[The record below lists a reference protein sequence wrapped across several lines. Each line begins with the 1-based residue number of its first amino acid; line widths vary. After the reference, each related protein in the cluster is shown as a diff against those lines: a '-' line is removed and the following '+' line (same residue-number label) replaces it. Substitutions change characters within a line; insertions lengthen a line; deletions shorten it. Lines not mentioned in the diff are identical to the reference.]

1 MPVGSETRFFVQL
14 RFAHAMGWVTVAS
27 AETRESAAAYAG
39 AAFVNARDESDHVA
53 SQVRIVTEAELRGT
67 RGGEAVSEALAS
79 IARHR
84 RDLDDEL

>member
-1 MPVGSETRFFVQL
+1 MAAGSEARFFVQL
-14 RFAHAMGWVTVAS
+14 RYAMGWVTVAA

-39 AAFVNARDESDHVA
+39 AAFVNARDESNHLA

-67 RGGEAVSEALAS
+67 KGGDVVAEALAS

-84 RDLDDEL
+84 LDLGDGL